1 MTTPITLCGF
11 AVSNY
16 YNKVKL
22 SLLEKGIPFSEAVI
36 FPSQSEAVLT
46 ESPMGKV
53 PFLRT
58 PKGVLTESQVLTEFI
73 EDSWPEPP
81 LYPRDSFDRARCREL
96 IEHIELHLEL
106 PARRLYAEA
115 FFGGTVSEETKKEVA
130 PLLEKG
136 LRSLV
141 RLARFAPF
149 ICGDSFT
156 HADCAAWVHLPLVSQ
171 ATRKIYERDFVEEF
185 LPQAKAYLKL
195 VSERPHAQKVSEDRK
210 AAMEAFMSRPKQ

>member
-22 SLLEKGIPFSEAVI
+22 SLLEKGIPFSEAVV

-58 PKGVLTESQVLTEFI
+58 PKGILTESQVLTEFI

-81 LYPRDSFDRARCREL
+81 LYPRDSFERAKCREL

-115 FFGGTVSEETKKEVA
+115 FFGGTVSDEAKKEVA
-130 PLLEKG
+130 PALEKG
-136 LRSLV
+136 LRSLL

-149 ICGDSFT
+149 IGGDSFT
-156 HADCAAWVHLPLVSQ
+156 HSDCAAWVHLPLVSQ
-171 ATRKIYERDFVEEF
+171 ATRKIYGRDFLDEF
-185 LPQAKAYLKL
+185 LPQAKPYLKL
-195 VSERPHAQKVSEDRK
+195 IGERPHAQKVSGDRK

>member
-22 SLLEKGIPFSEAVI
+22 SLLEKGIPFSEAVVY
-36 FPSQSEAVLT
+36 PSQSEEVLS

-58 PKGVLTESQVLTEFI
+58 PRGVLSESQVLTEFI
-73 EDSWPEPP
+73 EDNWPEPP
-81 LYPRDSFDRARCREL
+81 LYPRDPYARARCREL
-96 IEHIELHLEL
+96 IEHVELHVEL
-106 PARRLYAEA
+106 VARRLYKEA
-115 FFGGTVSEETKKEVA
+115 FFGGTVSDETKAEVA

-136 LRSLV
+136 LRSYD
-141 RLARFAPF
+141 RLARFGPF
-149 ICGDSFT
+149 IGGDSFT

-171 ATRKIYERDFVEEF
+171 CTRKIYGRDFLDEL
-185 LPQAKAYLKL
+185 LPHAKDYLRMIG
-195 VSERPHAQKVSEDRK
+195 ERPHAQTVNTDRK
-210 AAMEAFMSRPKQ
+210 AAMDAYMAKIAK

>member
-22 SLLEKGIPFSEAVI
+22 SLLEKGILFSEAVVY
-36 FPSQSEAVLT
+36 PSQNEEMLS

-58 PKGVLTESQVLTEFI
+58 PKGVLSESQVLTEFI
-73 EDSWPEPP
+73 EDNWPEPP
-81 LYPRDSFDRARCREL
+81 LYPRDPYARARCREL
-96 IEHIELHLEL
+96 IEHVELHVEL
-106 PARRLYAEA
+106 VARRLYKEA
-115 FFGGTVSEETKKEVA
+115 FFGGTVSEETKAEVA

-136 LRSLV
+136 LRSYA

-149 ICGDSFT
+149 IGGDAFT
-156 HADCAAWVHLPLVSQ
+156 HADCAAWVHLPLISQ
-171 ATRKIYERDFVEEF
+171 CTRKIYGRDFLDEL
-185 LPQAKAYLKL
+185 LPQAKTYLKL
-195 VSERPHAQKVSEDRK
+195 ISERPHAQKVNEDRK
-210 AAMEAFMSRPKQ
+210 TAMEAYMAKARK

>member
-22 SLLEKGIPFSEAVI
+22 SLLEKGIPFSEAVVY
-36 FPSQSEAVLT
+36 PSQSEEVLS

-58 PKGVLTESQVLTEFI
+58 PRGVLSESQVLTEFI
-73 EDSWPEPP
+73 EDNWPEPP
-81 LYPRDSFDRARCREL
+81 LYPRDPYARARCREL
-96 IEHIELHLEL
+96 IEHVELHVEL
-106 PARRLYAEA
+106 VARRLYKEA
-115 FFGGTVSEETKKEVA
+115 FFGGTVSDETKAEVA

-136 LRSLV
+136 LRSLG
-141 RLARFAPF
+141 RLARFAPY
-149 ICGDSFT
+149 IGGDTFT

-171 ATRKIYERDFVEEF
+171 CTRKIYGRDFLDEL
-185 LPQAKAYLKL
+185 LPQAKSYLRT
-195 VSERPHAQKVSEDRK
+195 VGERPHAQKVNDDRK
-210 AAMEAFMSRPKQ
+210 AAMDAFMAKSKK